1 MFVLEMCLLQWKPI
15 VYHSWAKD
23 FIRMLV
29 YNEWLQALHSLRA
42 SLWFLCAIQ
51 PVLVDVPCC
60 PLHKNPHTLL
70 ARSPL
75 VVSSAI
81 SEWWTPTLLKL
92 CCCFHAVFFWW
103 IQFCWSSVTNP
114 VAKTRPQTLGSFPR
128 KAERRNLKPPV
139 TRQSVPGWQL
149 HLDGVF
155 FMGNGIQPTKW
166 WLNGDLIE
174 IHSYDG

>member
-1 MFVLEMCLLQWKPI
+1 MYP
-15 VYHSWAKD
+15 
-23 FIRMLV
+23 
-29 YNEWLQALHSLRA
+29 
-42 SLWFLCAIQ
+42 
-51 PVLVDVPCC
+51 PCC

-81 SEWWTPTLLKL
+81 SEWWTPTLLKF
-92 CCCFHAVFFWW
+92 CCCFRAVFFWW

-114 VAKTRPQTLGSFPR
+114 IAKTRPQTLGSFPR

-139 TRQSVPGWQL
+139 TRRSVPGWQL

-166 WLNGDLIE
+166 WFNGDLMGIWLKYTPMMARCNPRIIYGYVQVSE
-174 IHSYDG
+174 ENVCWFFFFFSGADTNSKLRKD